1 MTRGTRLAG
10 RKMMAPRL
18 AAGGLSRWTA
28 VLADYWTLTKP
39 EVNFLILITTFTGF
53 YLASPAS
60 HWRILLLFN
69 TLVGTMLVASGT
81 GTLNQYI
88 ERCFDSQMR
97 RTSRRPLPAGRIES
111 HSRAVVWRGALGG
124 WRSYLAVLV
133 NFLASSLAL
142 LTLSTYLLLYTP
154 LKRKTPLCTLVG
166 ALPGADPVDQ
176 VGRGERK
183 PKRRGV
189 GSLRHSLSLAVS
201 TFHGHC
207 LDVSRGLRACGV
219 SDITP
224 R

>member
-1 MTRGTRLAG
+1 MTRGTRLAETN
-10 RKMMAPRL
+10 MMAPRL

-28 VLADYWTLTKP
+28 VLADYWKLTKP

-97 RTSRRPLPAGRIES
+97 RTARRPLPAGRINP
-111 HSRAVVWRGALGG
+111 SRALWFGVGLSVAGG
-124 WRSYLAVLV
+124 LYLAVLV

-142 LTLSTYLLLYTP
+142 LTP
-154 LKRKTPLCTLVG
+154 ELC
-166 ALPGADPVDQ
+166 
-176 VGRGERK
+176 RGF
-183 PKRRGV
+183 V
-189 GSLRHSLSLAVS
+189 A
-201 TFHGHC
+201 
-207 LDVSRGLRACGV
+207 
-219 SDITP
+219 
-224 R
+224 